1 MPYDFLQQQ
10 TLEGIIDNIRSIYYA
25 LEWLS
30 QTMLSTLLSPETCKT
45 LKDLSNS
52 AQVNVRFICTFF
64 GLTPF

>member
-30 QTMLSTLLSPETCKT
+30 QTMLSTLLSPEFCKT
-45 LKDLSNS
+45 LKNLSNS
-52 AQVNVRFICTFF
+52 AQVNV
-64 GLTPF
+64 